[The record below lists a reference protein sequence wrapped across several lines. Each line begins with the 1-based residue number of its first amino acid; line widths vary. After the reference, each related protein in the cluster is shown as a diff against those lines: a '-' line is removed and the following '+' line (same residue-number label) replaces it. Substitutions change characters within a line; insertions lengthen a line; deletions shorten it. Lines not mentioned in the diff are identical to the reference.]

1 MNPITNIQ
9 KQNKINERELLLGF
23 TGSSSKSWHQKYS
36 DSAWIY
42 VGGLPYDLNEGDVIA
57 VFRSKYGE
65 IVNINLIRDTKTG
78 KSRGFAFVCY
88 EDQRST
94 VLAVDNFNGIKLL
107 KRIIRVDHVEEYK
120 VPKYR
125 ENIDEETRRIWE
137 DGCAP
142 KPIAVDRVDEVE
154 DIDPV
159 EVLKRKGAIDENGV
173 LKVDKALEKK
183 LRKEQKRL
191 KKEAKK
197 AKKRKNDASEE
208 EIYGG
213 NEHFNFGKPRKE
225 IPPPSA
231 HNPRP
236 DFEKADWR
244 DIEIWKAVR
253 EKEKQEK
260 GEKETNWKEEEYYL
274 PSSLNNS
281 FNTSGYVFWLK
292 FSTLHSV
299 YPREIFRHCHLLKGQ
314 GFLIAN
320 MRIFQ
325 DYKKVVKIL
334 GKIEGREGK
343 KPCRLN
349 QLSNGFDSRFQST
362 ISRSTKPPS
371 LTVSS
376 GNV

>member
-1 MNPITNIQ
+1 MNPLTNIRQ
-9 KQNKINERELLLGF
+9 QNKINERELLLGF

-36 DSAWIY
+36 SSAWIY

-57 VFRSKYGE
+57 VFSQYGE
-65 IVNINLIRDTKTG
+65 IVNINLIRDRKTG

-94 VLAVDNFNGIKLL
+94 ILAVDNFNGIKLL

-120 VPKYR
+120 VPKYH
-125 ENIDEETRRIWE
+125 EDIDEETRRIWE

-142 KPIAVDRVDEVE
+142 KPIVIHQEDDSE

-159 EVLKRKGAIDENGV
+159 ETLKKKGAVDEDGIV
-173 LKVDKALEKK
+173 KVDKALEKK

-191 KKEAKK
+191 KKETKK
-197 AKKRKNDASEE
+197 ARKEEKRRKRKLREEQLELDKKIEDNASWKKQKKLIDLEPVKEE

-244 DIEIWKAVR
+244 DIEMWKAVR

-260 GEKETNWKEEEYYL
+260 GEKETTNWKEEEHYL
-274 PSSLNNS
+274 PS
-281 FNTSGYVFWLK
+281 
-292 FSTLHSV
+292 
-299 YPREIFRHCHLLKGQ
+299 RFRK
-314 GFLIAN
+314 
-320 MRIFQ
+320 
-325 DYKKVVKIL
+325 
-334 GKIEGREGK
+334 E
-343 KPCRLN
+343 
-349 QLSNGFDSRFQST
+349 
-362 ISRSTKPPS
+362 
-371 LTVSS
+371 
-376 GNV
+376 